1 MATKIRK
8 LYDGFTYDADE
19 VSCEYCKQTP
29 NETEI
34 QKAYASD
41 TYICGDIG
49 CWNEY
54 CWEWVW
60 AGNSV
65 EIEEEE
71 YEACDECEENIDE
84 DGCICI
90 NKEEDNG

>member
-1 MATKIRK
+1 MAIKTRK
-8 LYDGFTYDADE
+8 LYDGFTYDADD
-19 VSCEYCKQTP
+19 VSCEYCRQTP
-29 NETEI
+29 DETEI
-34 QKAYASD
+34 VKAYASD

-54 CWEWVW
+54 CLEWVW
-60 AGNSV
+60 NGDSV

-71 YEACDECEENIDE
+71 YEECDDCLMDIDD

-90 NKEEDNG
+90 NEEESK

>member
-1 MATKIRK
+1 MAIKTRK
-8 LYDGFTYDADE
+8 LYDGFTYDADD

-29 NETEI
+29 DETEI
-34 QKAYASD
+34 VKAYASD

-60 AGNSV
+60 NGDSV

-71 YEACDECEENIDE
+71 YEECDECEENIDD

-90 NKEEDNG
+90 NDEESK